1 MKRPPG
7 RKEGETRAQREKYT
21 QGGREENES
30 ERIAIHKTVGPHWPG
45 SNISSVVTS
54 KTSLTH
60 KKEAKGRTNNL
71 TGQVETANCSL
82 GLGGPH
88 PSPLLLRFCVYRLP
102 YKKSLFLSV
111 CLYLCHSRL
120 FSCCFFFLGSLGPN
134 FLSSGVPCLFNFFW
148 GLVLLAL
155 QCTSLDSTFSCFIF
169 FRRKKCRGPDV
180 SISLLLF
187 EC

>member
-1 MKRPPG
+1 MAWIQHQQRRDVKDVPNTQKRGKGEDEQLNWASGNGELLSWPWRSPPL
-7 RKEGETRAQREKYT
+7 A
-21 QGGREENES
+21 S
-30 ERIAIHKTVGPHWPG
+30 SSSVLCLSIAIQ
-45 SNISSVVTS
+45 
-54 KTSLTH
+54 
-60 KKEAKGRTNNL
+60 KE
-71 TGQVETANCSL
+71 
-82 GLGGPH
+82 
-88 PSPLLLRFCVYRLP
+88 
-102 YKKSLFLSV
+102 SLFLSV

-134 FLSSGVPCLFNFFW
+134 FLSSGVPCLFNFFL

-155 QCTSLDSTFSCFIF
+155 QCTSLDSTFSCFFFF

>member
-102 YKKSLFLSV
+102 YQKKSLFLSV

-148 GLVLLAL
+148 VSFFWLSSVPHSIPPFLV
-155 QCTSLDSTFSCFIF
+155 F
-169 FRRKKCRGPDV
+169 F
-180 SISLLLF
+180 F
-187 EC
+187 

>member
-1 MKRPPG
+1 MARGRLERHLIEKSKQRNINHGPHGREGNFRAKKKKKREMKRPPG
-7 RKEGETRAQREKYT
+7 RKEEETRAQREKYT

-88 PSPLLLRFCVYRLP
+88 PSPLLLRFCVYRVP
-102 YKKSLFLSV
+102 YKKKVFSSLSASIF
-111 CLYLCHSRL
+111 
-120 FSCCFFFLGSLGPN
+120 
-134 FLSSGVPCLFNFFW
+134 
-148 GLVLLAL
+148 A
-155 QCTSLDSTFSCFIF
+155 TLDSFLV
-169 FRRKKCRGPDV
+169 V
-180 SISLLLF
+180 SSSWDP
-187 EC
+187 

>member
-1 MKRPPG
+1 MAWIQHQQRRDVKDVPNTQKRGKGEDEQLNWASGNGELLSWPWRSPPL
-7 RKEGETRAQREKYT
+7 A
-21 QGGREENES
+21 S
-30 ERIAIHKTVGPHWPG
+30 SSSVLCLSIAIQ
-45 SNISSVVTS
+45 
-54 KTSLTH
+54 
-60 KKEAKGRTNNL
+60 KE
-71 TGQVETANCSL
+71 
-82 GLGGPH
+82 
-88 PSPLLLRFCVYRLP
+88 
-102 YKKSLFLSV
+102 SLFLSV